1 MATAILLGVIQG
13 VFEWLPVS
21 SEGLVAAAYSAL
33 EARPLD
39 EAVNYALWLHLGTV
53 PSVVVVFWKD
63 LVRAVREFLA
73 RPTRPSSFPSFLI
86 VAVAVSAVIG
96 FPILLALQ
104 ELSDALGAAAMGVV
118 GALLLVTGFVQLRR
132 NESGTRDRTKLTTTD
147 GLLAGVAQGVA
158 VLPGLSRSGMT
169 IAVLLGRR
177 IDRREALVLSFL
189 MSIPAGLGA
198 GIYAAFDS
206 EFTLST
212 EAFVATSVAF
222 VVGLVTIKGLLAI
235 AQRINF
241 GLFVVLVGVTVLA
254 GAAWQAL

>member
-33 EARPLD
+33 EDKSLD

-53 PSVVVVFWKD
+53 PAVVALFWRD
-63 LVRAVREFLA
+63 LVSAIREFFA
-73 RPTRPSSFPSFLI
+73 RPTRPSAFPSFLI

-96 FPILLALQ
+96 FPLLLALQ
-104 ELSDALGAAAMGVV
+104 EISDVLGATAMGVV
-118 GALLLVTGFVQLRR
+118 GVLLLVTGFVQLRR
-132 NESGTRDRTKLTTTD
+132 NETGARDRTALTATD
-147 GLLAGVAQGVA
+147 GLLAGLAQGVA

-169 IAVLLGRR
+169 LAVLLGRS

-198 GIYAAFDS
+198 GIYAAIDS
-206 EFTLST
+206 DISLRS
-212 EAFVATSVAF
+212 EALVATLVAF
-222 VVGLVTIKGLLAI
+222 VVGLVTIKVLMAF

-241 GLFVVLVGVTVLA
+241 GIFVVLVGGAIVIGAVL
-254 GAAWQAL
+254 QAL